1 MDINHKGIIT
11 TGEKEAGHKAGEKV
25 EGIKQFFKDYAKV
38 KKYDMA
44 VAMKKMKKS
53 KNCYLFLAPYAILFT
68 LFYVAP
74 VVISIFFSFT
84 YYNIL
89 EKPRFIGLQNYMA
102 LFLQDDIFLTSIKN
116 TLLLAIVT
124 GPLGYIMSFLFAWLI
139 NELPRWVRTIAV
151 VVFYAPSIAGNCYVI
166 FSVFF
171 RGDAYG
177 YANAFLMNIGV
188 LDKPILWLTD
198 PKYMLPICMLVI
210 LWMSLGTGFLS
221 FVAGLQGVDKSQYE
235 AGYMDGVKSR
245 WQELWFITLPN
256 MKPML
261 MFGAVMSITQAFSVC
276 DVTMTLCGYPSTDYA
291 ARTIVTHL
299 FDYGF
304 TRFEMGYACAIA
316 TILFLI
322 MIVCNKFIQSLLNR
336 VGT

>member
-1 MDINHKGIIT
+1 M
-11 TGEKEAGHKAGEKV
+11 GE
-25 EGIKQFFKDYAKV
+25 YV
-38 KKYDMA
+38 KKYFA
-44 VAMKKMKKS
+44 LKKFNTQVAWKKA
-53 KNCYLFLAPYAILFT
+53 KNRKMCYLFLLPYAALFT
-68 LFYVAP
+68 MFYIFP
-74 VVISIFFSFT
+74 VVASIYYSFT

-89 EKPRFIGLQNYMA
+89 ESPRFIGLSNYIS
-102 LFLQDDIFLTSIKN
+102 LILEDDIFLIGVKN
-116 TLLLAIVT
+116 TLMIAIIT

-139 NELPRWVRTIAV
+139 NELPRWVRSVAV
-151 VVFYAPSIAGNCYVI
+151 IIFYAPSIAGNCYVI

-177 YANAFLMNIGV
+177 YVNALLMNMGII
-188 LDKPILWLTD
+188 DTPKLWLID

-221 FVAGLQGVDKSQYE
+221 FVAGLQGVDKSQFE
-235 AGYMDGVKSR
+235 AGYMDGVKNR
-245 WQELWFITLPN
+245 WQELWYITLPN

-261 MFGAVMSITQAFSVC
+261 MFGAVMSITQAFGVC
-276 DVTMTLCGYPSTDYA
+276 DVTMALCGYPSTDYA

-304 TRFEMGYACAIA
+304 SRFEMGYACAIA
-316 TILFLI
+316 TILFLM
-322 MIVCNKFIQSLLNR
+322 MILCNKAIQSLLRR

>member
-1 MDINHKGIIT
+1 M
-11 TGEKEAGHKAGEKV
+11 KE
-25 EGIKQFFKDYAKV
+25 YW
-38 KKYDMA
+38 KKYFVLRKHNTQ
-44 VAMKKMKKS
+44 VAWKKASKS
-53 KNCYLFLAPYAILFT
+53 KMCYLFLLPYALLFT

-74 VVISIFFSFT
+74 VVISIFYSFT

-89 EKPRFIGLQNYMA
+89 ESPRFIALQNYIS
-102 LFLQDDIFLTSIKN
+102 LILEDDIFLIGLKN
-116 TLLLAIVT
+116 TFLIAVVT

-139 NELPRWVRTIAV
+139 NELPRWVRSVAV

-177 YANAFLMNIGV
+177 YVNAFLMNLGII
-188 LDKPILWLTD
+188 DKPVLWFINPD
-198 PKYMLPICMLVI
+198 YMLPICMLVI

-221 FVAGLQGVDKSQYE
+221 FVAGLQGVDRSQFE
-235 AGYMDGVKSR
+235 AGYMDGIKNR
-245 WQELWFITLPN
+245 WQELWYITLPN

-261 MFGAVMSITQAFSVC
+261 MFGAVMSITQAFGVY
-276 DVTMTLCGYPSTDYA
+276 DVTMALCGYPSTDYA

-322 MIVCNKFIQSLLNR
+322 MILCNKAIQSLLRR